1 MNKPAIT
8 IRPYRPQDAGVL
20 SAVFYASV
28 RHIARRDY
36 TEAQVRAWA
45 PDRVWGDDWDK
56 RRAAT
61 STWVAECGRE
71 IAGFSDLGSD
81 GHIDMLYVRP
91 DFERQ
96 GIARALLLYIESV
109 AKERGLSRLYTEA
122 SITARPVFE
131 ALGFHI
137 VAEQTVTRDGV
148 PMLNYRMVKSVP
160 ADSLDHH
167 PSSAKEST

>member
-1 MNKPAIT
+1 
-8 IRPYRPQDAGVL
+8 
-20 SAVFYASV
+20 
-28 RHIARRDY
+28 
-36 TEAQVRAWA
+36 
-45 PDRVWGDDWDK
+45 
-56 RRAAT
+56 
-61 STWVAECGRE
+61 
-71 IAGFSDLGSD
+71 
-81 GHIDMLYVRP
+81 
-91 DFERQ
+91 
-96 GIARALLLYIESV
+96 LLYIESV